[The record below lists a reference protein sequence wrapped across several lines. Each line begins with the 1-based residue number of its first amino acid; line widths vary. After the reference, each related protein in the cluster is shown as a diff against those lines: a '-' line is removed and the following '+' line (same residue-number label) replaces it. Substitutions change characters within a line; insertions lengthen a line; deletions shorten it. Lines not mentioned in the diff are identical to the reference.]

1 MAKRETLEQ
10 KKARLNKSAVYKK
23 VLANLKEIKE
33 VKSLVAN
40 KINSIEKELDKRLA
54 ELKECDKEWKR
65 QSKFKTA
72 IEVGDEVTMEVI
84 DVDSGG
90 DEGDLD
96 GGADEFG
103 GGEDTGFDEGGPDEV
118 VEMDK
123 QMKKLQARIER
134 LKKNKK

>member
-10 KKARLNKSAVYKK
+10 KKARLNKSAVYRK

-65 QSKFKTA
+65 QSQFKTA
-72 IEVGDEVTMEVI
+72 VEVGDEVTMEVL
-84 DVDSGG
+84 DVDSGDG
-90 DEGDLD
+90 EG
-96 GGADEFG
+96 EM